1 MKYFGISNYLLD
13 RNWTNLKHNMTK
25 NRAKRENSCSSILKS
40 IELYLAIEQKKR
52 QLREQ
57 VRRVSMAYMIIPEGK
72 TI

>member
-1 MKYFGISNYLLD
+1 
-13 RNWTNLKHNMTK
+13 MTK

-40 IELYLAIEQKKR
+40 IELDLAIEQKKR
-52 QLREQ
+52 QLRER